1 MVSILILLGSTISL
15 FCLALIVNDKRK
27 SIGVSGKLIEMENES
42 QNLKLEI
49 NEHLNNFNKHSLNED
64 EKFKEIQNL
73 FSQKEQLSESEII
86 SLKNEIEILK
96 NSFTE
101 LSEKLYKAPVR
112 KKTTKE
118 KIIQLVP
125 TVKEIEKKE
134 PPKRKKFETE
144 IDEYID
150 KGMSQDE
157 ISEKTGKSV
166 GEIEFILGL
175 RDMR

>member
-1 MVSILILLGSTISL
+1 MVSILILLGSAISL
-15 FCLALIVNDKRK
+15 FCLVLIVNDKRR
-27 SIGVSGKLIEMENES
+27 SIGMSGKLIEIENEFR
-42 QNLKLEI
+42 NLKLETV
-49 NEHLNNFNKHSLNED
+49 ELLNNFNKHSLND
-64 EKFKEIQNL
+64 NEKLVEIQNL
-73 FSQKEQLSESEII
+73 LSQNKQLSESEI
-86 SLKNEIEILK
+86 SNLKNEIEILK
-96 NSFTE
+96 KSLTE
-101 LSEKLYKAPVR
+101 LSEKSTKTPVR
-112 KKTTKE
+112 KKSTKE

-125 TVKEIEKKE
+125 AAKEVEKKE

-144 IDEYID
+144 IDEYIE